1 VGKRLGFIPGA
12 FMKKMSSGNNH
23 PPCLAEWML
32 NRILPDGEWQT
43 PLGDFEEH
51 YHEMRDQW
59 GAFGAWL
66 WYWGQ
71 VARLIPQKV
80 VDDLYWRTVM
90 LKNYLKIAWRNIL
103 RQKGYSFINV
113 FGLALGMALCIL
125 ILRWAQYEMS
135 YNTFHEKI
143 ESMYLV
149 RFWEQYGSERQQG
162 NGSVPALGPA
172 LQTEYPEVVY
182 AARFQNGQRESLLE
196 YGENKLKER
205 IQMADPSVFDMFT
218 FPLVKGVR
226 TKDFSDPY
234 IIVLSEKTA
243 TKFFG
248 DEDPIGKIM
257 TLDGQFD
264 MRVVG
269 VMKEIPQ
276 NSTIRFDVWV
286 PIQLSRVWIREN
298 YIDTWYNLSFRT
310 YVELADGV
318 SVEVF
323 NEKIK
328 DRIRR
333 SDPETVLEPFLYP
346 FGDEY
351 LKLWGGMDQIRTFGL
366 IALFVLIIAC
376 INFMN
381 LTTARSARRAKEVG
395 LRKVVGAQKKQLMR
409 QFFGESILITV
420 FSLFVA
426 VLLAEL
432 SLPLFRTLTGQPI
445 QTDYMGD
452 MAFSLGIVGIA
463 LLTGVIAGIYPAFF
477 LSAFRPIRVLRTT
490 AMTHTGGGLLRK
502 ILVVVQFVL
511 SIILIIGTTV
521 IYNQTRFMK
530 MKDLGFNK
538 DQLVYMRIE
547 GNLKQSHASM
557 KTELLRHPDIRNV
570 AVTSHSPSGIYWN
583 GHDWEWEGRDPNVN
597 PLVTYFFVDEDVLE
611 TFQMQLADGRF
622 FSREYTSSDRD
633 VVINE
638 QFAHIMGM
646 ESPIGKQLSHEDDI
660 YRVIG
665 VVKDFHY
672 KPVWREIG
680 PIVLFCDVSSHLR
693 PNYLFLRVNSTNL
706 PRTIEHIKNTAQKFN
721 PAFPFEYRFLD
732 EDYERMYRWAERMMN
747 TVRTFAVMAIFI
759 SCLGLFGLAAF
770 MAEQRTKE
778 IGVRK
783 VFGASITSVTILLTK
798 EFTKWVLVSCFIAW
812 PVAYW
817 IMGRWLRDFAY
828 KTKIGIGTL
837 TMAAGIALIVAWLTV
852 SYQSIR
858 AARANPVDALKYE

>member
-1 VGKRLGFIPGA
+1 
-12 FMKKMSSGNNH
+12 
-23 PPCLAEWML
+23 ML
-32 NRILPDGEWQT
+32 NKRNKPPIIGRVILLRILNHRHPDSV
-43 PLGDFEEH
+43 LAD
-51 YHEMRDQW
+51 YDEMFYEV
-59 GAFGAWL
+59 ALEKSVVKAIL
-66 WYWGQ
+66 WYWFQ
-71 VARLIPQKV
+71 IIIIVPSLIKNSI
-80 VDDLYWRTVM
+80 YWSMTM
-90 LKNYLKIAWRNIL
+90 FKNYLKIAWRNIL

-149 RFWEQYGSERQQG
+149 RFWQQYTTDRVPG

-172 LQTEYPEVVY
+172 LQAEYPEVVY
-182 AARFQNGQRESLLE
+182 AVRFTNGQRESLLE
-196 YGENKLKER
+196 YGENKFKER

-218 FPLVKGVR
+218 FPLEKGIP

-269 VMKEIPQ
+269 VMREIPQ

-286 PIQLSRVWIREN
+286 PIQLSREWIREN
-298 YIDTWYNLSFRT
+298 YIDTWYNMSFRT
-310 YVELADGV
+310 YVELTDGV
-318 SVEVF
+318 SVEAF

-346 FGDEY
+346 FRDEY

-432 SLPLFRTLTGQPI
+432 SLPLFRVLTGQPI

-452 MAFSLGIVGIA
+452 IAFSLGIVGIA
-463 LLTGVIAGIYPAFF
+463 LLTGVLAGIYPAFF
-477 LSAFRPIRVLRTT
+477 LSAFRPIRVLRST
-490 AMTHTGGGLLRK
+490 AMTNTGGGLLRK
-502 ILVVVQFVL
+502 ILVVVQFAL

-521 IYNQTRFMK
+521 VYNQTRFMK

-538 DQLVYMRIE
+538 DHLIYMRIE
-547 GNLKQSHASM
+547 GNLKQNHASM
-557 KTELLRHPDIRNV
+557 KTELLRYPDIRNV
-570 AVTSHSPSGIYWN
+570 AITSHSPTGIYWN
-583 GHDWEWEGRDPNVN
+583 AHDWQWEGRDPNVN
-597 PLVTYFFVDEDVLE
+597 PLVTYFFVDEDLLE
-611 TFQMQLADGRF
+611 TFQIQLSDGRF
-622 FSREYTSSDRD
+622 FSREYPSSERD

-638 QFAHIMGM
+638 QFARIMGT
-646 ESPIGKQLSHEDDI
+646 ESPIGKQLSHEDDT

-680 PIVLFCDVSSHLR
+680 PIVLFCDLSSHLR
-693 PNYLFLRVNSTNL
+693 PNYMFLRINSTNL
-706 PRTIEHIKNTAQKFN
+706 PRTIEHIRDTAQKFN
-721 PAFPFEYRFLD
+721 PAFPFEYHFLD
-732 EDYERMYRWAERMMN
+732 EDYEGMYRWAERMMN

-798 EFTKWVLVSCFIAW
+798 EFTKWVLVSCLIAW

-817 IMGRWLRDFAY
+817 IMGRWLQDFAY
-828 KTKIGIGTL
+828 RTKIGLGTL
-837 TMAAGIALIVAWLTV
+837 TMAAGIALIVSWLTV
-852 SYQSIR
+852 GYQSVK